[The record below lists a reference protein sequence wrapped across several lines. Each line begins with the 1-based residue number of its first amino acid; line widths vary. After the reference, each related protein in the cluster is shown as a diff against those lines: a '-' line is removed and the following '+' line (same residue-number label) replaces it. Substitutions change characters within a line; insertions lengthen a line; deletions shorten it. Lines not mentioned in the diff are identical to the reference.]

1 MDLKERIYSVLIVSA
16 SEKFNIA
23 ISSLLSNAKYSP
35 VSIVSS
41 IAAAKRTFAEHSFDF
56 IIINSPV
63 SDDPGISFAID
74 TCQSKSTVT
83 LLVVRAEIY
92 DEIYARVVT
101 HGVFAL
107 AKPASKSSFAA
118 ALSWM
123 QSARERLRQSE
134 KKSLSVEEKMEEIR
148 LVNKAKWLLITH
160 EQMSEPQAHRYIEK
174 RAMDRCLSKR
184 DIAREIIDLYP

>member
-1 MDLKERIYSVLIVSA
+1 MDLKERVYSVLIVSA

-23 ISSLLSNAKYSP
+23 ISSLLPNAKYSP

-41 IAAAKRTFAEHSFDF
+41 IAAAKRTVAEQSFDY

-63 SDDPGISFAID
+63 LEDPGINFAVD
-74 TCQSKSTVT
+74 TCKSHSTVT
-83 LLVVRAEIY
+83 LLVVRTEIYNEIY
-92 DEIYARVVT
+92 DRAVS
-101 HGVFAL
+101 HGVFTI
-107 AKPASKSSFAA
+107 AKPISKSYFAL

-123 QSARERLRQSE
+123 QSARERLRQNE

-148 LVNKAKWLLITH
+148 LVNKAKWLLIMH